1 MKDQTEIKN
10 LEIKKIPYMFFSELS
25 SLLYL
30 NQTDSMTISGI
41 SYNYIISR
49 SGDSIVSIE
58 KRNIDS
64 FYILDFDIK
73 KQEIEYFDF
82 RDDSNTHSI
91 DDYNNGLFFIYEFYN
106 LFIQRKLSTVVT
118 NLYNFL
124 TKKKTD
130 HLYFSTTDKNIFFKI
145 EKPGNHLIVLLKIDC
160 NGKIIKKVAVRKV
173 EKIPFWFTISKTSD
187 YTCIKKVKRLITFY
201 SENKDIEY
209 LLNAF
214 GVCTDDNNF
223 TDYNP
228 YYDDSEKTSA
238 EKVIAEFEENYIKS
252 YVEMPVPEP
261 EIYCP
266 LCGKIM
272 NLKGGV
278 YGPFFGC
285 SDYPRCKGSL
295 SINIVKKENS

>member
-64 FYILDFDIK
+64 FYTLEFDIK

-130 HLYFSTTDKNIFFKI
+130 HLYFSTTDNNIFFKA
-145 EKPGNHLIVLLKIDC
+145 EKPGNHLLVLLKIDRYE
-160 NGKIIKKVAVRKV
+160 NIIEKIAVRKIDQ
-173 EKIPFWFTISKTSD
+173 IPFWFLISKTSD
-187 YTCIKKVKRLITFY
+187 YTCIRKVKRLITFY
-201 SENKDIEY
+201 SGKQDNHF
-209 LLNAF
+209 LLNNIDLYN
-214 GVCTDDNNF
+214 TNHDF
-223 TDYNP
+223 TEYNP
-228 YYDDSEKTSA
+228 YFDTSEKTSA
-238 EKVIAEFEENYIKS
+238 EEMIADFEEKYMNNYLK
-252 YVEMPVPEP
+252 MPEP
-261 EIYCP
+261 IPEEYCP

-272 NLKGGV
+272 NLKTGV

>member
-1 MKDQTEIKN
+1 MN
-10 LEIKKIPYMFFSELS
+10 
-25 SLLYL
+25 SLLCL
-30 NQTDSMTISGI
+30 NGTNSLTIPGI
-41 SYNYIISR
+41 FYNYIISC
-49 SGDSIVSIE
+49 SEDSTVSIE

-106 LFIQRKLSTVVT
+106 LFIQRKFSTVLT

-124 TKKKTD
+124 SKKDTD
-130 HLYFSTTDKNIFFKI
+130 YLYFSTTDKNIFFKI
-145 EKPGNHLIVLLKIDC
+145 EKPGNHLILLLKIDR
-160 NGKIIKKVAVRKV
+160 N
-173 EKIPFWFTISKTSD
+173 
-187 YTCIKKVKRLITFY
+187 
-201 SENKDIEY
+201 
-209 LLNAF
+209 
-214 GVCTDDNNF
+214 
-223 TDYNP
+223 
-228 YYDDSEKTSA
+228 
-238 EKVIAEFEENYIKS
+238 
-252 YVEMPVPEP
+252 
-261 EIYCP
+261 
-266 LCGKIM
+266 GKIM